1 MVILTFIIATRQVFG
16 QFFQRGQ
23 FWLEPVLQPFFT
35 ICVNLLQSDSGLHR
49 GQLELLQNRLD
60 AKPKRKSRQTWRSTS
75 GSGKTT
81 IQRQPLS
88 ILICSQP
95 PLKVAHR
102 QTPIQAPGW
111 QRLRQGERIPMIR
124 HSGTNRYATTMAC
137 VISSLPCFDFQ
148 RKRKKLR
155 CCFKRRM
162 SLVLIMLA
170 LRRSRRLVR

>member
-60 AKPKRKSRQTWRSTS
+60 AKPSNENRAKHGDQRLVA
-75 GSGKTT
+75 GKPPFETT
-81 IQRQPLS
+81 TLS
-88 ILICSQP
+88 ILDLLATTIEGGAIGKPQY
-95 PLKVAHR
+95 KR
-102 QTPIQAPGW
+102 QGGSGCDK
-111 QRLRQGERIPMIR
+111 GERIPMIR

-148 RKRKKLR
+148 RKTERNCAAVSSAGCR
-155 CCFKRRM
+155 W
-162 SLVLIMLA
+162 S
-170 LRRSRRLVR
+170 